1 MTVRILLFA
10 SLAEAAGTGAVE
22 LEEPAAATVASLYDR
37 LAERFPGLKPLGAA
51 CLCAVNREFARADS
65 PVADGDEVAFFPPV
79 SGG

>member
-1 MTVRILLFA
+1 MTVRVLFFA
-10 SLAEAAGTGAVE
+10 SLAEAAGTEAVE
-22 LEEPAAATVASLYDR
+22 VAEPGAATVASLYER

-65 PVADGDEVAFFPPV
+65 PVRDGDEVAFFPPV